1 MIPIVLVKVVL
12 ACVWRDVLLR
22 VITPLDSELSLLS
35 ACFEEFK
42 VVLFFIFYLMLSMAA
57 LVTELIELG
66 DKIC

>member
-42 VVLFFIFYLMLSMAA
+42 VVLFFIFYFMLSMAA